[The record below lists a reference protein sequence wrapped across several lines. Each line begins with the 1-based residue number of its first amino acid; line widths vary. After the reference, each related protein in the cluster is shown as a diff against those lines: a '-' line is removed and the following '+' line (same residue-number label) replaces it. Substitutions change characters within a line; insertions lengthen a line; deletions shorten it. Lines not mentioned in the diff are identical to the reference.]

1 MSDTKR
7 TLKINPD
14 LFKLNGK
21 EKKKRNK
28 TSRPK
33 PVIDDE
39 NSSKV
44 NKIKKEL
51 MKKVKD
57 YQRNK
62 EVENIKEEKRQ
73 EKLNNNLFE
82 KNDFENSNFEREFN
96 KSLNFLSDLAKKNK
110 DKKKKKR
117 ATFKQN
123 MPNINVQLDLPGNL
137 RTDLIPEYS
146 NPNLNYSCLK
156 NSSRPTYSQLNK
168 TQKNMEGN
176 KPRVRFYIENNVY
189 ERPRIEKNT
198 ETVNEIMEKKLDNLN
213 NFSSPNEEIKIKK
226 PEVLEENKEVI
237 EFQKSL
243 NDLNKLADKAVEDN
257 NIIELKNNSLNNSF
271 EENVDENKLEITKE
285 DKALVLKNIPKIN
298 RITRTL
304 KYKVGKQKGKN
315 RVGILVKNRE
325 TQKKIKHELGLLKQ
339 KSINEIKDDLR
350 KKNLIKAG
358 TDAPNDVLRKLYED
372 SILAGEVKNTNS
384 NNLLHNFLTD

>member
-1 MSDTKR
+1 MGMSDTKR

-123 MPNINVQLDLPGNL
+123 IPNINVQLDLPGNL
-137 RTDLIPEYS
+137 KTDLIPEYS

-156 NSSRPTYSQLNK
+156 
-168 TQKNMEGN
+168 
-176 KPRVRFYIENNVY
+176 
-189 ERPRIEKNT
+189 
-198 ETVNEIMEKKLDNLN
+198 
-213 NFSSPNEEIKIKK
+213 
-226 PEVLEENKEVI
+226 
-237 EFQKSL
+237 
-243 NDLNKLADKAVEDN
+243 
-257 NIIELKNNSLNNSF
+257 
-271 EENVDENKLEITKE
+271 
-285 DKALVLKNIPKIN
+285 
-298 RITRTL
+298 
-304 KYKVGKQKGKN
+304 
-315 RVGILVKNRE
+315 
-325 TQKKIKHELGLLKQ
+325 
-339 KSINEIKDDLR
+339 
-350 KKNLIKAG
+350 
-358 TDAPNDVLRKLYED
+358 
-372 SILAGEVKNTNS
+372 
-384 NNLLHNFLTD
+384 